1 MQNMIAGKRRG
12 QTCNL
17 YFDID
22 HEACRILNLRA
33 TTGGYD
39 APQIQMT
46 QREIEDL
53 AAEITY
59 QVAEEVMAAADLYMA
74 GKRVAH

>member
-1 MQNMIAGKRRG
+1 MQNMIAGTRRG

-39 APQIQMT
+39 APRIEMT

>member
-1 MQNMIAGKRRG
+1 MQSMIAGKRRG

-22 HEACRILNLRA
+22 HDACRILNLRA

-39 APQIQMT
+39 APRIEMT

-59 QVAEEVMAAADLYMA
+59 QVAEEVMAAADLYMT
-74 GKRVAH
+74 GQRVAH

>member
-17 YFDID
+17 FFDLD
-22 HEACRILNLRA
+22 HDACKVVNLRA

-39 APQIQMT
+39 APTVSMT
-46 QREIEDL
+46 QKEMEDL
-53 AAEITY
+53 TAEITY
-59 QVAEEVMAAADLYMA
+59 QVAEEIIAAAELYMS
-74 GKRVAH
+74 GQRVAH

>member
-1 MQNMIAGKRRG
+1 MIAGKRRG

-33 TTGGYD
+33 TTGAYD
-39 APQIQMT
+39 APTVQMT
-46 QREIEDL
+46 TRELEDL
-53 AAEITY
+53 AAEIAY
-59 QVAEEVMAAADLYMA
+59 QVAEEVLAAADLYMA

>member
-22 HEACRILNLRA
+22 HDACRILNLRA
-33 TTGGYD
+33 TTGGPD
-39 APQIQMT
+39 AATVQMT
-46 QREIEDL
+46 TRELEDL

>member
-17 YFDID
+17 FFEID

-39 APQIQMT
+39 APRIEMT
-46 QREIEDL
+46 QRELADL
-53 AAEITY
+53 EAEITY
-59 QVAEEVMAAADLYMA
+59 QVAEEVLAAAELYMA
-74 GKRVAH
+74 GQRVAH